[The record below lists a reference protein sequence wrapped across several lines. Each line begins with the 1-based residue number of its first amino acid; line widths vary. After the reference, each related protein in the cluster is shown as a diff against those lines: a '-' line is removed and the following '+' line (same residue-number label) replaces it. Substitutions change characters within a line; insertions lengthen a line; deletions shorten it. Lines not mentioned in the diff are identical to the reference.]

1 MATRGQNSLPNSSG
15 ESFDPD
21 LENNSKMASFEVTN
35 VWQSFVGVEDKM
47 PNIFECLE
55 AFNDDYTFSS
65 IIYDH
70 HLLNHMK

>member
-21 LENNSKMASFEVTN
+21 VINTSKMASFEVTN
-35 VWQSFVGVEDKM
+35 VWQSLWLDQKVE
-47 PNIFECLE
+47 N
-55 AFNDDYTFSS
+55 NDYTFSS

-70 HLLNHMK
+70 QLLNHMN